1 MNCFTCERN
10 LTAYIDDELQNDVR
24 LEVET
29 HLDTCDRC
37 REDYEGQLAAWEAA
51 GNVRTESAPDRLWQ
65 AVESEL
71 QTKGPDTT
79 LEDLALIVR
88 GLASEVRDLRQ
99 AMEGLRQ
106 DIEYPVEE
114 EGNQSRSPGTR
125 LSLFEESV
133 RRRSGMG

>member
-10 LTAYIDDELQNDVR
+10 LSAYIDDELQNDVR
-24 LEVET
+24 LEIEA

-37 REDYEGQLAAWEAA
+37 RQDYESQLSAWEAA
-51 GNVRTESAPDRLWQ
+51 GNVRVESAPDKLWQ
-65 AVESEL
+65 ALEAEL

-106 DIEYPVEE
+106 DMEFPLEE
-114 EGNQSRSPGTR
+114 TGDRSRTPGTR

-133 RRRSGMG
+133 RRRSGMS